1 VERNAHLDFLVRYD
15 ALEVHVHDDRFG
27 RMALHILEDRCL
39 ALFADLDVEDTRVER
54 FVLELLNNSVV
65 VKYQCARRAPAART
79 FPLVLTD
86 VRNQVEIVTH
96 D

>member
-1 VERNAHLDFLVRYD
+1 
-15 ALEVHVHDDRFG
+15 
-27 RMALHILEDRCL
+27 MTL

-65 VKYQCARRAPAART
+65 VKYQCARRAPGAVDDCGYFCFVTQAAART